1 MARIV
6 HVIDK
11 KVQGLCH
18 QVNRLGWNSLH
29 SMLSFLH
36 TKYMYIASISVTIAS
51 HYHCTESIHLFL
63 RCRYTPG
70 DGYMTRVTYFLMGP
84 WVSSSENSKFLRMF
98 DSTTSSSL
106 AANSCPI
113 QFLKWACVEGV
124 MLIYK
129 SIL

>member
-1 MARIV
+1 
-6 HVIDK
+6 
-11 KVQGLCH
+11 
-18 QVNRLGWNSLH
+18 
-29 SMLSFLH
+29 
-36 TKYMYIASISVTIAS
+36 
-51 HYHCTESIHLFL
+51 
-63 RCRYTPG
+63 
-70 DGYMTRVTYFLMGP
+70 MTRVTYFLMGP

-129 SIL
+129 SIIIYNLGPAENGVKAYL